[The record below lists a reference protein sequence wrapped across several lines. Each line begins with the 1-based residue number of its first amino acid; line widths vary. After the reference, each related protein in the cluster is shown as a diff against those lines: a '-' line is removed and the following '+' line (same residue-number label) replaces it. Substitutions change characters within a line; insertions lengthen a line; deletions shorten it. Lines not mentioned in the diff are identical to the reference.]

1 MKVRTSSLEG
11 AALDW
16 AVAKCE
22 KLPVAYDGKCI
33 RDTPS
38 QFSEGAR
45 FEPSSD
51 WSQAGPIIER
61 ELISIFRLEDSSRTD
76 ADGYWIPGRDIRYGA
91 THAHH
96 LEEDVLRSIY
106 GEDFGDIY
114 YTFTDNV
121 CIGESALVAAMRCYV
136 REKLGS
142 EVQIPDELM

>member
-1 MKVRTSSLEG
+1 MKVKTSELLG
-11 AALDW
+11 KALDW

-22 KLPVAYDGKCI
+22 KLSVAYDGECI
-33 RDTPS
+33 RYTPS

-51 WSQAGPIIER
+51 WAQAGPIIER

-91 THAHH
+91 THTH
-96 LEEDVLRSIY
+96 LEEDVLRGSY
-106 GEDFGDIY
+106 GEDYGDIY

-121 CIGESALVAAMRCYV
+121 CIGESALVAAMRYYV
-136 REKLGS
+136 REELGS